1 MFIAKVA
8 HISLKDI
15 STITRRYNGEE
26 EAKSETDKHLYINSR
41 AYNLFKENKDL
52 VDVAITLDV
61 EANEVLD
68 LHTDYLQ
75 LSNKD
80 RLMSIYREM
89 GDEIHIL
96 ARLYRELKWH
106 GLANPHD
113 MSNILQQEEKLKNLD
128 KVMYETADEIDRL
141 NSIKTQLEKEVEAR
155 IEMIGYLDSVL
166 FREDKENS

>member
-61 EANEVLD
+61 EAN
-68 LHTDYLQ
+68 
-75 LSNKD
+75 
-80 RLMSIYREM
+80 
-89 GDEIHIL
+89 
-96 ARLYRELKWH
+96 
-106 GLANPHD
+106 
-113 MSNILQQEEKLKNLD
+113 
-128 KVMYETADEIDRL
+128 
-141 NSIKTQLEKEVEAR
+141 
-155 IEMIGYLDSVL
+155 
-166 FREDKENS
+166 

>member
-1 MFIAKVA
+1 MDA
-8 HISLKDI
+8 D
-15 STITRRYNGEE
+15 
-26 EAKSETDKHLYINSR
+26 
-41 AYNLFKENKDL
+41 
-52 VDVAITLDV
+52 
-61 EANEVLD
+61 EVLD
-68 LHTDYLQ
+68 LHSDYLR

-80 RLMSIYREM
+80 KLISIYREM
-89 GDEIHIL
+89 CDDIHLL

-166 FREDKENS
+166 FRENQETT